1 LCTTGLVT
9 GQKSM
14 RQALTFASS
23 WPALVSLDLS
33 AWDSFSDS
41 VRELPNRAAQRS
53 VNSHTHPVA
62 PAAREALARDAGEF
76 DSELY
81 GHHQS
86 RYLVSSSLLHSSAV
100 ASLCIVLMNEV
111 IVMCVVSCLDD
122 SKGLARLPVGL
133 TRLDVGSTQV
143 TGLGLR
149 YLSRL
154 TALRD
159 LNLASTTR
167 LGVEHLQVTSHY

>member
-1 LCTTGLVT
+1 
-9 GQKSM
+9 
-14 RQALTFASS
+14 
-23 WPALVSLDLS
+23 
-33 AWDSFSDS
+33 
-41 VRELPNRAAQRS
+41 
-53 VNSHTHPVA
+53 
-62 PAAREALARDAGEF
+62 
-76 DSELY
+76 
-81 GHHQS
+81 
-86 RYLVSSSLLHSSAV
+86 
-100 ASLCIVLMNEV
+100 MNEV

-167 LGVEHLQVTSHY
+167 LGVEHLQVTSHH